1 MTVESEIL
9 KKVKPTKAQ
18 DAKVMAAVNE
28 LESLVRR
35 EAKRLDAHVDL
46 MLVGSVAK
54 GTHLKDPDI
63 DMFMLFPESTS
74 LETLKEKGLAIGRS
88 VLDGRE
94 HYAQHPYVRGAF
106 NGFQVDLVPCFKIM
120 DTRKKMS
127 AVDRTPF
134 HTRFVKANLADGQA
148 DQVRLLKRFMKG
160 IGCYGAEA
168 KVQGFS
174 GYLCELLV
182 MRFGGFREVLEAAS
196 KWKKGEHIELSG
208 HEGKEFPEPLT
219 FIDPVDTSRNVASA
233 VSVETLILLIRASRE
248 YMQSPSERFF
258 FPAERP
264 PWAPAKVKEVAGP
277 RLDNIV
283 SVSFPKIDLID
294 DVVYPQLRK
303 SLSAAVALLERQ
315 EFEIEKT
322 SIHVDGLAHLVIE
335 LASIVL
341 PDERRHRGPPEK
353 SENAKAFL
361 AKWRKKGLSP
371 PFVEDGRWYV
381 IARREVARGDELLR
395 QEIRSLSLGKDVKKV
410 DEFSVLTGP
419 EMLGKEHI
427 ATLTGHID
435 ETAPWE
441 R

>member
-1 MTVESEIL
+1 MTVESDIL

-18 DAKVMAAVNE
+18 DEKVMAAVRA
-28 LESLVRR
+28 LETLVTSEARR
-35 EAKRLDAHVDL
+35 IDAHVDL

-54 GTHLKDPDI
+54 GTHLRDPDI

-74 LETLKEKGLAIGRS
+74 LETLKEKGLAIGRA

-94 HYAQHPYVRGAF
+94 HYAQHPYVRGVF
-106 NGFQVDLVPCFKIM
+106 KGFQVDLVPCFKIM
-120 DTRKKMS
+120 DTRRKMS

-134 HTRFVKANLADGQA
+134 HTRFVKENLGPGLA

-182 MRFGGFREVLEAAS
+182 MRFGGFREVLDAAS
-196 KWKKGEHIELSG
+196 KWKKGEHIELPG

-219 FIDPVDTSRNVASA
+219 FIDPVDVSRNVSSA
-233 VSVETLILLIRASRE
+233 VSVEALLLLIRASRE
-248 YMQSPSERFF
+248 YLQSPSERFF

-264 PWAPAKVKEVAGP
+264 PWTPAKAKESAGP
-277 RLDNIV
+277 RLENIV
-283 SVSFPKIDLID
+283 SVSFPKMDLID

-315 EFEIEKT
+315 EFEVERT

-335 LASIVL
+335 LESMSL
-341 PDERRHRGPPEK
+341 SDQRRHRGPPEK

-381 IARREVARGDELLR
+381 IAKREVTNGDELIR
-395 QEIRSLSLGKDVKKV
+395 REIRSLSLGKDVKKV
-410 DEFSVLTGP
+410 AEFSVLTGP
-419 EMLGKEHI
+419 EMLGKDHI
-427 ATLTGHID
+427 AALTEHFD
-435 ETAPWE
+435 TRVPWE